1 MTRFSPG
8 SVRATLGGWN
18 HSYRELQLAE
28 RIVYTTWSA
37 AFLATLLGLVGV
49 ATWQVATTQPQSETC
64 TVTAVSP
71 LYSAVT
77 GTQYRFVD
85 TSCGKYRIHP
95 SDRGT
100 SVLEPA
106 AADSIALTGTPP
118 AATRYVLTF
127 EGWGSGRTLVAAMSH

>member
-8 SVRATLGGWN
+8 SVLSIVRGWI
-18 HSYRELQLAE
+18 HRYRELQLAE
-28 RIVYTTWSA
+28 RILYTTWSA
-37 AFLATLLGLVGV
+37 AFLATLLGLVAVG
-49 ATWQVATTQPQSETC
+49 AFQVATSQPQSETC

-85 TSCGKYRIHP
+85 SSCGQYRIHP
-95 SDRGT
+95 GDRAT
-100 SVLEPA
+100 SALEPA
-106 AADSIALTGTPP
+106 AADSIALTGNPS